1 MEHCDGLHSLILM
14 VSYPHVRPVRYMR
27 AVEQGKWPV
36 DQNDART
43 LQPIILSHVS
53 SRYGPARNERQRLMT
68 VDVASVHSR
77 SMMDTSLYEP
87 NRDGPDVSS
96 SVHQFHAQHLCD
108 RRKLHPHASRNNIFC
123 VWFLEIRVK
132 DWRALPPRRGI
143 SAEASRKE
151 AHPNAH
157 PRPQPQDP
165 CPAPPLPDPSAI
177 APPMPPLAL
186 EREQGRA
193 ALASHLPV

>member
-1 MEHCDGLHSLILM
+1 MTD
-14 VSYPHVRPVRYMR
+14 
-27 AVEQGKWPV
+27 
-36 DQNDART
+36 DA
-43 LQPIILSHVS
+43 
-53 SRYGPARNERQRLMT
+53 
-68 VDVASVHSR
+68 ASVHSR
-77 SMMDTSLYEP
+77 STMDASLYEP
-87 NRDGPDVSS
+87 NCDEPDGFS
-96 SVHQFHAQHLCD
+96 SVHQSHAQHLCD
-108 RRKLHPHASRNNIFC
+108 RRKLHPHASRHNIFS

-132 DWRALPPRRGI
+132 DWRALPHRRGI
-143 SAEASRKE
+143 SSETSGKE

-193 ALASHLPV
+193 ALASRLRAKEKGSSLAVERPMIVPLAPETQARRATRREIKRDPACPASAPHPAPR